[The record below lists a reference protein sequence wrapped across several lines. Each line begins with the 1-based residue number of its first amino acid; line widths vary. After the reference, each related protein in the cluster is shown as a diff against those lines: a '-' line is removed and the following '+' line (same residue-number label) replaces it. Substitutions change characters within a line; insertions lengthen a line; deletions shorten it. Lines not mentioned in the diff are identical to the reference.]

1 MRRRL
6 IQSFMGTPPVLST
19 KVAAISSL
27 RRLIRAGGTFI
38 PPFMH
43 FGGEVG
49 VA

>member
-1 MRRRL
+1 MIPL
-6 IQSFMGTPPVLST
+6 FMDFSSPIYA
-19 KVAAISSL
+19 VAAISGL
-27 RRLIRAGGTFI
+27 WRLIRAGGTFI